1 MALRS
6 LIMPVTGQWTFGLD
20 SPARKH
26 LVTLECFLVLPDKH
40 QAALNVF

>member
-1 MALRS
+1 MLLEDAVTAL
-6 LIMPVTGQWTFGLD
+6 PCFQGLD